1 MEPYS
6 TAKMKRSFDFLTS
19 FFLLIIFALPIL
31 LLAMV
36 IKIEDCGPIFHWSK
50 RVGVRGELF
59 NMPKLRSMRV
69 SAPQVATDRLKD
81 PDKYITR
88 IGHFLRKS
96 SLDEL
101 PQLYSILIGQMS
113 LVGPR
118 PALFNQ
124 LELIEKRR
132 LSGVDILRPGLTG
145 WAQVNGRD
153 DISDAQKLDLDIQY
167 LKRQSLSFDLQILG
181 LTLLTVLRSKGV
193 SH

>member
-1 MEPYS
+1 
-6 TAKMKRSFDFLTS
+6 MKRSFDFLTS